1 MRPMSSLTG
10 KIGCSVKTMEN
21 RSPVCPV
28 LTFTA
33 GIIILFLALSSALLF
48 AQEIWVPPQRTSW
61 QWQLNGRVNQ
71 SYDVDMYD
79 IDLFETDPSVV
90 LSLHDQGKRV
100 ICYFSAGSLEQ
111 WRPDAS
117 AFPPSVIG
125 KPLAGWPGERWLDIR
140 KIDIVGP
147 IMAAR
152 LDLCREKGFDGV
164 ETDNIEGY
172 ANDTGFPLTY
182 EDQLKYNAFLAHEA
196 HARGLSIGL
205 KNDLDQ
211 IPDLVHLFDWAL
223 NEQCFQFDECHKLMP
238 FIEAGKAVFHVE
250 YKLPA
255 KRFCSAANELNF
267 NSLKKRRSLKA
278 WRKACR

>member
-1 MRPMSSLTG
+1 MSSLTG

-21 RSPVCPV
+21 RLPVCPV

>member
-1 MRPMSSLTG
+1 MRPMSLLAG

-33 GIIILFLALSSALLF
+33 GIIILFLVLSSALLF

-172 ANDTGFPLTY
+172 TNDTGFPLTY

>member
-1 MRPMSSLTG
+1 
-10 KIGCSVKTMEN
+10 MEN
-21 RSPVCPV
+21 RLPVCPV

-172 ANDTGFPLTY
+172 TNDTGFPLTY

>member
-1 MRPMSSLTG
+1 
-10 KIGCSVKTMEN
+10 MEN

-90 LSLHDQGKRV
+90 LSLHNQGKRV